1 MVRRRQISKP
11 RKVGHGR
18 EHFSQLL
25 CGLGDAFGKD
35 ADFDQE
41 QARECWQKH
50 RDVLLAEWIEDNP
63 GTRPWAW
70 WRFDAP
76 ERRQCTNGQHPHDC
90 PSYKAHV
97 ERVGGPSSYGGLAF
111 ALTYGVPRL
120 IGHGYGCEQC
130 PESPDYE
137 LEVEYLHRLELLTP
151 AEVEL
156 CNSGHT
162 FEPQP
167 AAEQCVE
174 YRPYD
179 RYCSEQL
186 RVRHGIPKGSLVE

>member
-11 RKVGHGR
+11 RKIGHGR

-25 CGLGDAFGKD
+25 AGLGDAFGKD

-50 RDVLLAEWIEDNP
+50 REVLLAEWIEDNP

-76 ERRQCTNGQHPHDC
+76 ERRQCTNGPHPHDC
-90 PSYKAHV
+90 QTYIAKAEASLRRSEWFGQV
-97 ERVGGPSSYGGLAF
+97 AF
-111 ALTYGVPRL
+111 ALTYGVPR
-120 IGHGYGCEQC
+120 IMGGCEC
-130 PESPDYE
+130 CNPEPDYE
-137 LEVEYLHRLELLTP
+137 WEVEYLHRLELLTP
-151 AEVEL
+151 AEAEL
-156 CNSGHT
+156 CNSGHE
-162 FEPQP
+162 FKPQP

-174 YRPYD
+174 RRPYD
-179 RYCSEQL
+179 RYCTEEL
-186 RVRHGIPKGSLVE
+186 RARYGIPKGSLVE